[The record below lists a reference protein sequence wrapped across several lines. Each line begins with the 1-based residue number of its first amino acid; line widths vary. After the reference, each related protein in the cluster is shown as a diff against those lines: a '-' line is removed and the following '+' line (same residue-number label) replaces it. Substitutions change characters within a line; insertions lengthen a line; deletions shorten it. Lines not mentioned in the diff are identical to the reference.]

1 MCFRGVMFFPN
12 ISNAGRISLA
22 KQKLP
27 WSMGIAYNQSHSM
40 RCVTKSPFGMLNPVV
55 RPFCISMFS
64 RCYWFF
70 DLKLLF
76 NKRNILDVISG
87 CSLGVG
93 DQRILCLLHR
103 ILQLSAIA
111 YDYFSFFSQYS
122 LVTLHLSPATKILIE
137 NPFIWFWF

>member
-1 MCFRGVMFFPN
+1 M
-12 ISNAGRISLA
+12 A

-27 WSMGIAYNQSHSM
+27 WSMGIAYNQSSFNEV
-40 RCVTKSPFGMLNPVV
+40 CNKAPFGILNPVV

-70 DLKLLF
+70 NRKLLF
-76 NKRNILDVISG
+76 NEGNILDVISG

-93 DQRILCLLHR
+93 DRRILCLLHR

-137 NPFIWFWF
+137 NPVI

>member
-1 MCFRGVMFFPN
+1 MLEQLSQTEVTLEYGDCLQ
-12 ISNAGRISLA
+12 S
-22 KQKLP
+22 KLFNEVCNK
-27 WSMGIAYNQSHSM
+27 A
-40 RCVTKSPFGMLNPVV
+40 PFGILNPVV

-70 DLKLLF
+70 DHKLLF
-76 NKRNILDVISG
+76 NKGNILDVISG

-93 DQRILCLLHR
+93 DRRILCLLHR

-137 NPFIWFWF
+137 NPVI